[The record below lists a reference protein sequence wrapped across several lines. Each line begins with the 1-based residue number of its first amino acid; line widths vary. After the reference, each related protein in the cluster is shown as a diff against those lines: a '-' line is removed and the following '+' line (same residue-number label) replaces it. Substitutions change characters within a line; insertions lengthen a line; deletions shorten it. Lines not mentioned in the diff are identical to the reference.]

1 MHVWYHLV
9 GKWQFSRLMHAK
21 LAAMPTEGK
30 RKSTI
35 SNFIIPSFIAFWERK
50 KKELDQFHHG
60 KTRGKREF
68 DT

>member
-9 GKWQFSRLMHAK
+9 GKWRFSRLMHAK

-35 SNFIIPSFIAFWERK
+35 SNFIIQSFCLSKEK
-50 KKELDQFHHG
+50 KKSLFNSFME
-60 KTRGKREF
+60 KREEKREF
-68 DT
+68 DI